1 MNYDLLGTAAG
12 ILTALVAQYVQL
24 TNRITRQGAR
34 LDHQDKNHERLELA
48 IRDHNDKLER
58 AMAKQSEKF
67 DQVVEGISE
76 IKRLLAQ
83 SGIE

>member
-34 LDHQDKNHERLELA
+34 LHHQDKNHERLEQS
-48 IRDHNDKLER
+48 IKEHNDKLER
-58 AMAKQSEKF
+58 VMGEHGRKF
-67 DQVVEGISE
+67 DEVVAGINE
-76 IKRLLAQ
+76 IKRLLAKC
-83 SGIE
+83 GIE